1 MYKIE
6 MTVDNVTAF
15 QLFCKL
21 HSKCENCP
29 MKKAINKNASC
40 FEFVYNHPE
49 EAAKV
54 MGFEYIT

>member
-1 MYKIE
+1 
-6 MTVDNVTAF
+6 MTVDNMTAF

-54 MGFEYIT
+54 MGFEYIS